1 MEMRLLTML
10 LGALTIA
17 TSVAAQ
23 SISLHI
29 EPALGQSQFRIGE
42 EIGLKLAFEMMNDT
56 DAPPAGQPGWM
67 IMLNGH
73 DRSVLGFGRDRFV
86 VTPEAGTRDPWSY
99 RLHEGIAYSG
109 PGGSRLS
116 DKPLVLNIDLN
127 QWARFERPGHYTVHA
142 LSHATG
148 PQRQDVEVESNQI
161 GIDIVAADPQWQ
173 QQELATDLAILNST
187 LSKIDSA
194 SFESRMNAA
203 RRLTYLDTP
212 AAVREMV
219 RWLGIADI
227 QTAQILQ
234 DGLRSSQHGP
244 ETVAAMKELL
254 RSPSE
259 PVPPVFLR
267 TLAALDK
274 AIKEPQNALA
284 EVVEQKQGSAKAI
297 SIKTLLDSMSAESVP
312 ATLRSEIAALFPQL
326 PASQQSELLDYQWK
340 KIDAPDMI
348 PVLRQIYET
357 APQSRYPEDPLLASA
372 VERLYELDTS
382 RTRTLLLEEMTRP
395 DPRLLYRTL
404 AMLPDATLPE
414 LDATLLDHL
423 QHNGGRPAEE
433 LIARYSTKSILGPVK
448 DFYAKRDAEMRSRV
462 TTNPNI
468 AAPACEPPLVAYFL
482 RIDPAWGETVLRQS
496 LAERGYTMG
505 RCWLGIIGQTAVYN
519 SGPVWERVAI
529 DALQDPAV
537 PVKIDAVKSLAQ
549 YGSPTAKPA
558 IFEAFR
564 YWHEWWENRGEQN
577 EESRR
582 LEQAFVEA
590 TTRPKN
596 WTPAD
601 ADLATIR
608 DLCLTAGCKS
618 QVPQHQN

>member
-10 LGALTIA
+10 LGAFTIA
-17 TSVAAQ
+17 TSAAAQ
-23 SISLHI
+23 SFSLHI
-29 EPALGQSQFRIGE
+29 ETGQSQFRTGEAIGM
-42 EIGLKLAFEMMNDT
+42 KLIFEMTHDT
-56 DAPPAGQPGWM
+56 DAPSPSELGWM

-73 DRSVLGFGRDRFV
+73 DRSVLGFGHDRFV

-116 DKPLVLNIDLN
+116 DKPLVLDIDLN
-127 QWARFERPGHYTVHA
+127 QWVRFERPGHYTVHA

-161 GIDIVAADPQWQ
+161 GIDIIAADPQWQ
-173 QQELATDLAILNST
+173 EQELANDLAILTFT

-219 RWLGIADI
+219 RWLGLADI

-244 ETVAAMKELL
+244 EATAAMKELL

-259 PVPPVFLR
+259 PVPPIFLR

-284 EVVEQKQGSAKAI
+284 EVVEQKQGAAKAI

-340 KIDAPDMI
+340 KIDASEMI

-357 APQSRYPEDPLLASA
+357 APQSRYPENPLFASA
-372 VERLYELDTS
+372 VERLYELDTN
-382 RTRTLLLEEMTRP
+382 RTRLLLLEEMKRP
-395 DPRLLYRTL
+395 DPRLPYRTL

-433 LIARYSTKSILGPVK
+433 LIARYSTKSILVPLK

-482 RIDPAWGETVLRQS
+482 RVDPAWGEKVLRQS
-496 LAERGYTMG
+496 LADRGYPMG
-505 RCWLGIIGQTAVYN
+505 RCWLGIVGQTAVYY
-519 SGPVWERVAI
+519 SGPEWERVAI

-537 PVKIDAVKSLAQ
+537 PVKIDAVKSLSQ

-558 IFEAFR
+558 IFDAFR

-577 EESRR
+577 DESRR

-601 ADLATIR
+601 TDLATIR

-618 QVPQHQN
+618 QVPQHHN